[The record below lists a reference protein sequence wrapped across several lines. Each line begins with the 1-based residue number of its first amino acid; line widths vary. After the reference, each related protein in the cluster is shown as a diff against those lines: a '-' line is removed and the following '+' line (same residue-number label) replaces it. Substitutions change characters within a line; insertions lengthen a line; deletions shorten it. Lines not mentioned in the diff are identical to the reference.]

1 MRGNVGTTTG
11 VQPATTIARTAVRGT
26 CRRAVPAPWSRPA
39 TRSFLIDAGRGA
51 TIRLYQLKL
60 PIGRIDVQFLTHYHS
75 DHTSGVPDVWLTG
88 WQQGRKRA
96 AHPTCVG
103 AGQVGL
109 SGRRQQACAADRP
122 AAPCSSTPSSCHQ
135 VCSAWRA
142 APQAPPGDQQGDLF
156 WAKRIGSWKCSASP
170 GAWFD
175 AWVRGPAVGGV
186 LCGLLAPSQAHE
198 VRGVSLP
205 LRELD
210 EFADVSLGEG
220 RHR

>member
-1 MRGNVGTTTG
+1 

-103 AGQVGL
+103 AGQVGARDQ
-109 SGRRQQACAADRP
+109 GVGNKR
-122 AAPCSSTPSSCHQ
+122 APLIG
-135 VCSAWRA
+135 
-142 APQAPPGDQQGDLF
+142 PQ
-156 WAKRIGSWKCSASP
+156 
-170 GAWFD
+170 
-175 AWVRGPAVGGV
+175 
-186 LCGLLAPSQAHE
+186 
-198 VRGVSLP
+198 
-205 LRELD
+205 
-210 EFADVSLGEG
+210 
-220 RHR
+220 